1 MFMYRFQI
9 LSIAVQEFKK
19 SEIGIGEM
27 DVYNEIH
34 ISIRKKHKWKSI
46 AGPWNGTRDPCMTSK
61 VLYHWAIQAN

>member
-1 MFMYRFQI
+1 MYRFQI

-34 ISIRKKHKWKSI
+34 ISIRKKHK
-46 AGPWNGTRDPCMTSK
+46 
-61 VLYHWAIQAN
+61 